1 MTLEQ
6 LFLNMESRLYN
17 LGWGPWTSDAR
28 IQVREQADDLCE
40 DLRERTAEQRRLR
53 ASLAE
58 ARQRWD
64 ELVVQSTI
72 LASRI
77 EASVFNKESDSAWR
91 LALELD
97 QSRRA
102 GDEERDRVERLER
115 RTRDGEAMI
124 ERLEHRL
131 ALLQEKLYS

>member
-28 IQVREQADDLCE
+28 IQVREQADDLCD
-40 DLRERTAEQRRLR
+40 DLQERHALHERLR
-53 ASLAE
+53 ATLAE
-58 ARQRWD
+58 ARQRRD

-77 EASVFNKESDSAWR
+77 EASVFNKDSDSAWR

-102 GDEERDRVERLER
+102 SDEERERVDRLER
-115 RTRDGEAMI
+115 KAREEEALI
-124 ERLEHRL
+124 QRLEHRL

>member
-6 LFLNMESRLYN
+6 LVLRVEDRLYN

-28 IQVREQADDLCE
+28 LQIREQADNLCE

-64 ELVVQSTI
+64 EMVVQSTI

-77 EASVFNKESDSAWR
+77 EASVFNNESESAWQ

-102 GDEERDRVERLER
+102 ADDERERVDRLER
-115 RTRDGEAMI
+115 RTHDAEATI
-124 ERLEHRL
+124 ARLETRL